1 MRNRWHRQVR
11 AAVLALTVVLRMQ
24 GGLLIA
30 ADWPQWR
37 GPHRDGHA
45 LEPFPSAL
53 PTAPTPLWKHSL
65 RHGYASPVVVSNGVV
80 VMDEADGE
88 ETVLLLNPATGATLW
103 VASIGPVFTDEFEP
117 GPRCTPV
124 VDGDRVYV
132 QSALGEFRC
141 LDLADGSVRW
151 RFHFGDYGM
160 RWVTDRASNIGAA
173 SRRGNTGSPVIDGDR
188 ILVQVGSTNAASIV
202 AFDKR
207 SGRELWKSQNDL
219 TCFSSPVVGKLAGRP
234 HFVTATCEGLLALD
248 PADGTLLWRVPF
260 KTGANRNVLTPVLT
274 EDTVVFA
281 SHTTGLRATRIRATD
296 TGVTADE
303 TWLNREVRI
312 NLSTPVVV
320 GEHVYGL
327 GARKDFIC
335 VHRDSGAL
343 AWSQPGFGDVTSTL
357 ASGNRLLLLTDF
369 GELCLLVADPAK
381 YQELGRFQACGKT
394 YSHPAYADGV
404 LYVRDPRELKA
415 YRLAPSTR

>member
-1 MRNRWHRQVR
+1 MRNRWLRKIGATGLVLT
-11 AAVLALTVVLRMQ
+11 AVLLM
-24 GGLLIA
+24 GGGSLVA

-37 GPHRDGHA
+37 GPHRDGQA
-45 LEPFPSAL
+45 LEPFPSEL

-80 VMDEADGE
+80 VMDESDGE
-88 ETVLLLNPATGATLW
+88 EIVQMLDTGTGATRW

-117 GPRCTPV
+117 GPRCTPLV
-124 VDGDRVYV
+124 EGDRVYV

-141 LDLADGSVRW
+141 LALADGSVRW

-173 SRRGNTGSPVIDGDR
+173 SRRGNAGSAVIDGDR

-207 SGRELWKSQNDL
+207 SGRELWRSQNDL
-219 TCFSSPVVGKLAGRP
+219 TCFTSPVIGKLAGRL

-274 EDTVVFA
+274 EDTVYFA

-296 TGVTADE
+296 KGVTADE
-303 TWLNREVRI
+303 AWLNRDARI
-312 NLSTPVVV
+312 NLSSPVVF
-320 GEHVYGL
+320 GDHLYGL

-335 VHRDSGAL
+335 VNRTSGAL
-343 AWSQPGFGDVTSTL
+343 AWSQPGFGEVASTL
-357 ASGNRLLLLTDF
+357 ASGDRLLILTDL
-369 GELCLLVADPAK
+369 GELCLLAADPAK
-381 YQELGRFQACGKT
+381 YRELGRFQACGKT
-394 YSHPAYADGV
+394 FSHPAYADGV